1 MLEAFPDENQILRYK
16 LVTLPKGTTKMPIL
30 QVAVPSTGF
39 TFSSSGQK
47 ASVAPNTQNG
57 SDSQLG
63 YSVIL
68 HNSDAADLTVSQGGE
83 VITGGATTPVFLS
96 DAERKKSLSVIGKTF
111 QLVARRTTVKIV
123 TQITIIGNETG
134 AVTTIPITVNAN
146 A

>member
-1 MLEAFPDENQILRYK
+1 M
-16 LVTLPKGTTKMPIL
+16 
-30 QVAVPSTGF
+30 
-39 TFSSSGQK
+39 
-47 ASVAPNTQNG
+47 
-57 SDSQLG
+57 
-63 YSVIL
+63 
-68 HNSDAADLTVSQGGE
+68 
-83 VITGGATTPVFLS
+83 S